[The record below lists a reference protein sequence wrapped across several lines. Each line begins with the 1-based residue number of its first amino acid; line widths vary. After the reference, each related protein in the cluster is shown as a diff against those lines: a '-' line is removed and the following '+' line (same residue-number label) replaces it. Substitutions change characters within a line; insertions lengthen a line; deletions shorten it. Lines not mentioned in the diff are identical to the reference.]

1 MNGESAA
8 ATAAVHD
15 IIPSET
21 LAGNAVVNRD
31 DEELGTLAHIMLDVP
46 GGRIAYAVLGCGGVF
61 GIGERLHAVPW
72 SALELD
78 PERQCFVLDIERQR
92 LDAAPR
98 FDHEHWPTMADPRW
112 ATEVHQYYGVRPY
125 WSP

>member
-78 PERQCFVLDIERQR
+78 PERQCFVLDAGPWRSTSTT
-92 LDAAPR
+92 A
-98 FDHEHWPTMADPRW
+98 
-112 ATEVHQYYGVRPY
+112 YGLTGRPDQLGNAF
-125 WSP
+125 PH